1 MEKKMTK
8 AEMFNTIQAI
18 INDIEDFDESK
29 VTKDEVNEFLD
40 KQVELTKKNKDT
52 KANKEKIAL
61 DNSLKADIIANLS
74 AEGTTV
80 TDLYKASDVF
90 ASTTTQK
97 ITSLLKT
104 LVTEGSVK
112 REEVKGK
119 PYYSLV

>member
-8 AEMFNTIQAI
+8 AEMFNTIKAI

-61 DNSLKADIIANLS
+61 DNSLKAEIIANLS

>member
-8 AEMFNTIQAI
+8 AETFGFIKKVLAEVDM
-18 INDIEDFDESK
+18 DESAI
-29 VTKDEVNEFLD
+29 TKDEVMAFLD
-40 KQVELTKKNKDT
+40 KQIELTKKNKDT

-61 DNSLKADIIANLS
+61 DNSLKAEIIANLS

-119 PYYSLV
+119 PYYSLI